1 MDKHERIDAA
11 FRCFCDYMD
20 GEGLKYKAETK
31 EGEDKRLLLGFMGD
45 DRPLDAVFV
54 FETEAERIYIGSLL
68 PLKSRKETE
77 DELLLAVLHANQLVA
92 IGSFVLDTENG
103 HISFES
109 NETIAGVGAFERE
122 YAERVIVSV
131 FTVVKQFC
139 GQFAAVIDGTLSA
152 SDITAESAEA
162 DGEEAQ

>member
-1 MDKHERIDAA
+1 MDKHERMDAA

-68 PLKSRKETE
+68 PLTCKKERE
-77 DELLLAVLHANQLVA
+77 DEMLLAVLHANQLVA
-92 IGSFVLDTENG
+92 VGTFCVDTENG

-109 NETIAGVGAFERE
+109 NETVAGVGAFEPD
-122 YAERVIVSV
+122 YAARVIVSV
-131 FTVVKQFC
+131 FTVIKQFC
-139 GQFAAVIDGTLSA
+139 GQFAAVNDGTLSA
-152 SDITAESAEA
+152 SEITAESDEA
-162 DGEEAQ
+162 DGEEA